1 MITKNDL
8 QTIDNETI
16 SYIDV
21 YGTTYQYETWEPMTL
36 QELDD
41 AKSQFALI
49 LNLLIDSHARTIEKH
64 MKLNGF
70 DGIADVY
77 KIN

>member
-1 MITKNDL
+1 MITKNDI
-8 QTIDNETI
+8 QVIDNKTI
-16 SYIDV
+16 SYIDL
-21 YGTTYQYETWEPMTL
+21 YNHTYQYETWEPMTL

-49 LNLLIDSHARTIEKH
+49 LNLLIDNPARSIMKH
-64 MKLNGF
+64 MNLNGF
-70 DGIADVY
+70 CGIADVY